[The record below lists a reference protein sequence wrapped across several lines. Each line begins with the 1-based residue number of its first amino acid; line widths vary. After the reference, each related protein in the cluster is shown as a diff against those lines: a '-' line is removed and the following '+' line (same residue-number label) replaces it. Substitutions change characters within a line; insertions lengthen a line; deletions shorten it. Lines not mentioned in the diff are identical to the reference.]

1 MIGRPTD
8 RRIDQINFAPNRRQS
23 ISSKFAGQPIQPQ
36 GGGFMSGMNNA
47 AKLMNY
53 TNKMS
58 GGRLASGIKGLANKG
73 LSAAG
78 LPTFSMPTSTAAPYA
93 ANSSQAAGELA
104 RAAQSAGYA
113 PEYGIQGVSPVKQSG
128 GMLSGLFGS
137 APISSA
143 APIAANASP
152 AASEMALAAQSAGY
166 APEFGLAGAGATGAG
181 AAAAAPTAASIASGT
196 TSMGAPAASLAA
208 AESAGTAG
216 AGAAGGGMMSSSAI
230 PVLGWIAAA
239 AMLGNQMMM
248 ANPNEYEGHPTG
260 DPISGDYETDP
271 LNAYV
276 GYQLGNQT
284 PTGGEAFA
292 AARARGDNTDMWKRA
307 PSMLHSFAVPVME
320 PAAIAVGEKYGNTAG
335 NLADP
340 LGALF
345 RSLW

>member
-23 ISSKFAGQPIQPQ
+23 VARRFSGQPQPQ

-181 AAAAAPTAASIASGT
+181 AAAAPTASSIASGA

-208 AESAGTAG
+208 AESAQ
-216 AGAAGGGMMSSSAI
+216 AAAPAVGGGMMSSSAI
-230 PVLGWIAAA
+230 PVLGWIATFAQI
-239 AMLGNQMMM
+239 GNQMSQ
-248 ANPNEYEGHPTG
+248 ATDREFEGHQSGDPLTG
-260 DPISGDYETDP
+260 DFMTDP
-271 LNAYV
+271 FPAW
-276 GYQLGNQT
+276 LGAELKE
-284 PTGGEAFA
+284 PTGGEAFSA
-292 AARARGDNTDMWKRA
+292 AMARGDKSDAMKRL
-307 PSMLHSFAVPVME
+307 PSALHDFALPGFNVG
-320 PAAIAVGEKYGNTAG
+320 ARWVGENRSESAG
-335 NLADP
+335 KWLDP
-340 LGALF
+340 VGYMF